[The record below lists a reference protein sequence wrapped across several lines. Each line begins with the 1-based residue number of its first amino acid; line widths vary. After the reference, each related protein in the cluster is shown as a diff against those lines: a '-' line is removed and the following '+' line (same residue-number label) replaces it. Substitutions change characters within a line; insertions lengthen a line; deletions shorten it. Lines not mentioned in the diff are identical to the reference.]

1 MSLARLLTC
10 VLGVYATFL
19 LWAIAQERLSA
30 PFPAKTH
37 PHTPARL
44 PSTLFINACQS
55 LSSCLGALIYL
66 LIKRRSDGAG
76 GGAGLWSLVGWDQV
90 FPQRTIKSAAQKNG
104 NAHVAQAAP
113 QKSLLSLLLQVSAFQ
128 TCASPIG
135 FASLKYISYP
145 MMVLAKS
152 CKLIPVLLLN
162 VILYRRKFKPYKY
175 VVVAL
180 VSAGIALFMYN
191 GSEGGAG
198 KRQDRGSL
206 VGMSLLGVNL
216 IIDGLTNSTQD
227 QLFTLHPRF
236 KGQQLMFN
244 MSLLSLCMTLPFLVL
259 PPHTVALL
267 STILPSPLHALVAD
281 PVSHHA
287 TESLAAPLFQSLQ
300 FLHEH
305 PTALLPLFAYALLG
319 GLGQLFIFETISHFG
334 SLTLVMVTVTR
345 KLVTMLLSVVVFG
358 HRLRAGQWVGVAV
371 VFLGIGVE
379 AGMKR
384 REIINKRIMEER
396 QKSKLKAL

>member
-1 MSLARLLTC
+1 M
-10 VLGVYATFL
+10 
-19 LWAIAQERLSA
+19 A
-30 PFPAKTH
+30 PK
-37 PHTPARL
+37 
-44 PSTLFINACQS
+44 
-55 LSSCLGALIYL
+55 
-66 LIKRRSDGAG
+66 
-76 GGAGLWSLVGWDQV
+76 
-90 FPQRTIKSAAQKNG
+90 AAQA
-104 NAHVAQAAP
+104 NAR
-113 QKSLLSLLLQVSAFQ
+113 
-128 TCASPIG
+128 TG
-135 FASLKYISYP
+135 EASLGCPSS
-145 MMVLAKS
+145 AS
-152 CKLIPVLLLN
+152 S
-162 VILYRRKFKPYKY
+162 KP
-175 VVVAL
+175 
-180 VSAGIALFMYN
+180 
-191 GSEGGAG
+191 
-198 KRQDRGSL
+198 SL
-206 VGMSLLGVNL
+206 CSFEKVDQAYLPLRSL

-384 REIINKRIMEER
+384 RGEYTNGPTSKPIRLGR
-396 QKSKLKAL
+396 QLMIRSFRNHQQAYHGGTAKIQAQSTVAQHFHRLVFHRCHMHRVL